1 MNKNYIKIILI
12 LILISLIAPVT
23 ADITDKINPISA
35 GSWIITAGI
44 NQFFR
49 GMGDDAM
56 NAGFEITNVTGA
68 PIEGGTTIN
77 MIFKIASW
85 TYNPYN
91 NQGIVD
97 IIKFTMTIWGVLML
111 ISILAGLIW
120 VNIQDSKPNTAQSIS
135 FITGVNTNTAFSH
148 YINNIKDSLLIAIFS
163 HIMIYLILALNL
175 VLSRMILSTLVD
187 VIAPSPEN
195 ILLYLAMGVTYL
207 IMAIFF
213 LIRFFVINI
222 FVAFAPLLGILYTAN
237 YFTKSIAEKAFTFFC
252 TMVFLQT
259 IIVFFT
265 SVGILAIKGMGSI
278 YPCKPAPY
286 IVLMMLLVIIATIM
300 MFGWFFIK
308 KSVKTVINVVSL

>member
-1 MNKNYIKIILI
+1 MNKNYTRIILI
-12 LILISLIAPVT
+12 LILTSLIIPAT
-23 ADITDKINPISA
+23 ADIKDQINPISA
-35 GSWIITAGI
+35 GSWMITAGI
-44 NQFFR
+44 NQFVR
-49 GMGDDAM
+49 GIGDDAI
-56 NAGFEITNVTGA
+56 NAGFEITNVTGT

-77 MIFKIASW
+77 AIFKIASW

-91 NQGIVD
+91 NQGIID
-97 IIKFTMTIWGVLML
+97 IIKFTMTVWGVLML

-120 VNIQDSKPNTAQSIS
+120 VNIQDTKPNTAQSIS

-175 VLSRMILSTLVD
+175 VLSRMILYTLVD

-195 ILLYLAMGVTYL
+195 IILYLAMGVTYL
-207 IMAIFF
+207 VMAIFF

-237 YFTKSIAEKAFTFFC
+237 YFTKSIAEKAFTLFC
-252 TMVFLQT
+252 TMVFMQT

-265 SVGILAIKGMGSI
+265 AVGILAIKEMDPI
-278 YPCKPAPY
+278 YQHAPGPY
-286 IVLMMLLVIIATIM
+286 IVLMMLLVAVATIM
-300 MFGWFFIK
+300 MFGWIFIK
-308 KSVKTVINVVSL
+308 KSAKTIINVVSL